1 MQFAD
6 PFRFWW
12 ALASGPGEIWE
23 CARIE
28 ENSAMNRANA
38 MHRRRAS
45 SQIPSLRP
53 RPIGRCAFHR
63 AWILTVFPYV
73 TCMPPIRCQ
82 SPVNAPSILLC
93 LNLLSM
99 SIHRVIGAL
108 TTRDH
113 GRRLHGHSRANG
125 RSLRF
130 RREVKSLRLSGGQL
144 PATTQRDSYEG
155 NWQSTGRNR
164 WSETYLAG
172 RYQAFSIRSA
182 SALGD
187 SGS

>member
-1 MQFAD
+1 
-6 PFRFWW
+6 
-12 ALASGPGEIWE
+12 
-23 CARIE
+23 
-28 ENSAMNRANA
+28 MNRANA
-38 MHRRRAS
+38 THRRRAS

-113 GRRLHGHSRANG
+113 GRRLHGHSRSQWTVSQIPP
-125 RSLRF
+125 RSQEPPPF
-130 RREVKSLRLSGGQL
+130 RRTTSSNHPKGLIRRQLAINRPQQMVGNLLSWEIPSFQYPVGFGTRRLWIVREPVGPSACNRLAAAG
-144 PATTQRDSYEG
+144 S
-155 NWQSTGRNR
+155 WQPSV
-164 WSETYLAG
+164 S
-172 RYQAFSIRSA
+172 RSR
-182 SALGD
+182 
-187 SGS
+187 